1 MESIWNK
8 TAEKP
13 HFDSLKGDKYKKVL
27 IIGGGIAGILCAY
40 ELQRAGVPYILL
52 EAKSICSG
60 ATENITFANCNI
72 TSLALTKCKEIT
84 VKSATIDAWGMMSFN
99 AKIENATIQKL
110 QNQKG
115 KVKINNSTIYSKE

>member
-1 MESIWNK
+1 MENMEYIKSLEDRI
-8 TAEKP
+8 EK
-13 HFDSLKGDKYKKVL
+13 LEK
-27 IIGGGIAGILCAY
+27 IIATLNLCN
-40 ELQRAGVPYILL
+40 
-52 EAKSICSG
+52 
-60 ATENITFANCNI
+60 TENITFANCNI